1 LNHSKT
7 HYDLRDA
14 FAGDGCPIC
23 ALAQAAVDRYFATLN
38 YEAAGDRGVRAH
50 LRQTLGF
57 CRPHA
62 HQWLAAAHV
71 LATAVIY
78 AEVLDETLINL
89 RARSDRRSGPRLPS
103 ILRSRG
109 SGSDEA
115 ATTPPRALAPCP
127 ACVVHADSE
136 KMLLGTLL
144 SGFSDSA
151 FRDAFAR
158 SPGLCLPHLRP
169 ALAQSPDDAT
179 FTTLRDIALAHEEAL
194 LAHLQEVIRKHD
206 YRFTEEL
213 AGDERGAGPRAIR
226 HLVGDTGIV
235 PTPPF
240 PPSR

>member
-1 LNHSKT
+1 LDRSKT

-14 FAGDGCPIC
+14 LAGDGCPVC
-23 ALAQAAVDRYFATLN
+23 ALTQAAVDRYYATLN

-78 AEVLDETLINL
+78 AEVLDQARNDL
-89 RARSDRRSGPRLPS
+89 RALSYRRTGPRLPS

-109 SGSDEA
+109 GGA
-115 ATTPPRALAPCP
+115 ADGAASMPPHATAQCP

-144 SGFSDSA
+144 TGFNDPA

-169 ALAQSPDDAT
+169 ALAQAPDEST
-179 FTTLRDIALAHEEAL
+179 FTALRDAALAQEETL
-194 LAHLQEVIRKHD
+194 LAHLLEVIRKHD

-213 AGDERGAGPRAIR
+213 AGEERGAGSRAIR
-226 HLVGDTGIV
+226 HVSGEAK
-235 PTPPF
+235 
-240 PPSR
+240 S

>member
-1 LNHSKT
+1 MDRSKT

-14 FAGDGCPIC
+14 FAGDGCAIC
-23 ALAQAAVDRYFATLN
+23 ALTSSAVDRYFATLN

-57 CRPHA
+57 CQPHA
-62 HQWLAAAHV
+62 HQWLAASHV

-78 AEVLDETLINL
+78 AEVLDQARNDL
-89 RARSDRRSGPRLPS
+89 RALSFRRAGPRLPS
-103 ILRSRG
+103 LLRSRS
-109 SGSDEA
+109 SGESAA
-115 ATTPPRALAPCP
+115 ATNMPPRASAPCP

-144 SGFSDSA
+144 SGFTDPA
-151 FRDAFAR
+151 FRDAFDR
-158 SPGLCLPHLRP
+158 SLGLCLPHLRP
-169 ALAQSPDDAT
+169 ALAQALDEAT
-179 FTTLRDIALAHEEAL
+179 FTALRDAALAHEEIL

-226 HLVGDTGIV
+226 HVVGDPKT
-235 PTPPF
+235 
-240 PPSR
+240 

>member
-1 LNHSKT
+1 MRRTRLDRSKT

-14 FAGDGCPIC
+14 FAGDGCAIC
-23 ALAQAAVDRYFATLN
+23 ALTQVSVDRYFAALN

-57 CRPHA
+57 CQPHA
-62 HQWLAAAHV
+62 HQWLGAAHV

-78 AEVLDETLINL
+78 AEVLDQARNDL
-89 RARSDRRSGPRLPS
+89 RSLSYRRFGSRIPS

-109 SGSDEA
+109 SAESDA
-115 ATTPPRALAPCP
+115 ATNIPPRASAPCP

-144 SGFSDSA
+144 SGFTEPA
-151 FRDAFAR
+151 FRDAFAH

-169 ALAQSPDDAT
+169 ALAQAPDEAT
-179 FTTLRDIALAHEEAL
+179 FTALRDAVLTHEEAL

-213 AGDERGAGPRAIR
+213 AGEERGAGSRAIR
-226 HLVGDTGIV
+226 HVVGDAGT
-235 PTPPF
+235 
-240 PPSR
+240 

>member
-1 LNHSKT
+1 MDRSKT

-23 ALAQAAVDRYFATLN
+23 ALTQAAIDRYFATLN

-78 AEVLDETLINL
+78 AEVLDQTRNDL
-89 RARSDRRSGPRLPS
+89 RALSFRRSGPRLPS

-109 SGSDEA
+109 GGEPGDVASM
-115 ATTPPRALAPCP
+115 PPRATAPCP

-144 SGFSDSA
+144 SGITDPA
-151 FRDAFAR
+151 FRDTFAR

-169 ALAQSPDDAT
+169 ALAQAPDEAT
-179 FTTLRDIALAHEEAL
+179 FIALRDAALAQEETL
-194 LAHLQEVIRKHD
+194 LAHLLEVIRKHD

-213 AGDERGAGPRAIR
+213 AGEERGAGSRAIR
-226 HLVGDTGIV
+226 HVSGEAK
-235 PTPPF
+235 
-240 PPSR
+240 S